1 MDLSFFSP
9 AMIISA
15 FASSVSEAFSKNSGD
30 RKVSNSLTEKANK
43 QKKTV
48 LCISEVYF
56 FSSFF
61 HDQRINLCLF

>member
-43 QKKTV
+43 QKKPYYALARFT
-48 LCISEVYF
+48 
-56 FSSFF
+56 SFRPSF
-61 HDQRINLCLF
+61 MIKE